1 MAIQK
6 RPVGANDDVRV
17 SNRTCRL
24 ARILAQSGT
33 VSRAFGRRA
42 GFVLML
48 SSLFVH
54 LSLNLT
60 TIIILS
66 QGTSFVV
73 GSPVRYP

>member
-1 MAIQK
+1 MTIKK
-6 RPVGANDDVRV
+6 RPVGANEELRV
-17 SNRTCRL
+17 SERTCRL

-42 GFVLML
+42 GFVLMM
-48 SSLFVH
+48 SSLFAY

-66 QGTSFVV
+66 KGTSFIV
-73 GSPVRYP
+73 GLL